1 VEQND
6 KKNFLINF
14 TFTII
19 ICAVIFVIG
28 KFTLQ
33 YLTPFVLAVIIA
45 YFMQRPAR
53 FIEKN
58 LKISKSISAAIL
70 AAGVYILVAAIFLFL
85 LYRLFAFSG
94 TLVESLPEFISYVSG
109 VTEKLENTFY
119 MYFEKI
125 SPEISNEIVAALKE
139 NVGNFTVT
147 ATNYISHTAAVSAKN
162 TPSFLFSSIVALV
175 ASCYIA
181 KDYDGLKRFFK
192 SLCPVRVYENIIK
205 IKLILSQS
213 FLKLIKGY
221 VFLTI
226 ATYIQLIIGFWLLRI
241 KYAPLL
247 ALIVAVI
254 DLLPV
259 LGTGTVLLPWGI
271 ILIAMGDGFKGF
283 GILLLYLTITVIRNF
298 LEPKIIGSQIGI
310 NPLFTLLAMFIG
322 LKVFG
327 FWGIIIL
334 PVALIVTIK
343 YYKNEMETDK
353 M

>member
-1 VEQND
+1 MELQA
-6 KKNFLINF
+6 KKNFIINF
-14 TFTII
+14 SFTVI
-19 ICAVIFVIG
+19 ICAIGFIIG

-53 FIEKN
+53 FIERK
-58 LKISKSISAAIL
+58 LKFSKSISAAIL
-70 AAGVYILVAAIFLFL
+70 AAGVYILSAAIFLFL
-85 LYRLFAFSG
+85 LYRIFALS
-94 TLVESLPEFISYVSG
+94 TVLADSLPEFFSYITET
-109 VTEKLENTFY
+109 TEKLEDTFY
-119 MYFEKI
+119 KYFENI
-125 SPEISNEIVAALKE
+125 SPEASGEIIGALKGSI
-139 NVGNFTVT
+139 GNITITV
-147 ATNYISHTAAVSAKN
+147 TNYISHTAAVIAKN
-162 TPSFLFSSIVALV
+162 IPSFLFSSIVALV

-181 KDYDGLKRFFK
+181 KDYDGLNKFFK
-192 SLCPVRVYENIIK
+192 SLCPVRVYDNIIK

-221 VFLTI
+221 ILLTT
-226 ATYIQLIIGFWLLRI
+226 ATYIQLTLGFWILGI
-241 KYAPLL
+241 KYALLL

-271 ILIAMGDGFKGF
+271 TLIAIGDSFKGF
-283 GILLLYLTITVIRNF
+283 GILILYLIITVIRNF
-298 LEPKIIGSQIGI
+298 LEPKIIGRQIGI

-322 LKVFG
+322 LKIFG